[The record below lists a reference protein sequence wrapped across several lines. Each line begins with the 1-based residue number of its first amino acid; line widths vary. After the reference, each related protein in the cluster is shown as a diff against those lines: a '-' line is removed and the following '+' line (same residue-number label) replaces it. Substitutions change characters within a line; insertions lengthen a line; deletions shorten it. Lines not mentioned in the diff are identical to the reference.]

1 MRVWGERS
9 LSTIRRLLPYDE
21 ENVPP
26 VYGHSVTR
34 LSIWTSRGNRILEA
48 IIQDQRGPI
57 QFQKTFSNVHT
68 AYLLHIF
75 SLITFNLRFAGT
87 IILKT
92 AYGYTVNPEGEDPL
106 VAIAE
111 MNLERFSQSSQ
122 PGAWLVDVFPFS
134 GSILTKLSF
143 LVFSYLICV

>member
-1 MRVWGERS
+1 M
-9 LSTIRRLLPYDE
+9 
-21 ENVPP
+21 
-26 VYGHSVTR
+26 
-34 LSIWTSRGNRILEA
+34 
-48 IIQDQRGPI
+48 
-57 QFQKTFSNVHT
+57 K
-68 AYLLHIF
+68 F

-143 LVFSYLICV
+143 LAISYLICI

>member
-1 MRVWGERS
+1 MK
-9 LSTIRRLLPYDE
+9 
-21 ENVPP
+21 
-26 VYGHSVTR
+26 
-34 LSIWTSRGNRILEA
+34 IL
-48 IIQDQRGPI
+48 
-57 QFQKTFSNVHT
+57 
-68 AYLLHIF
+68 
-75 SLITFNLRFAGT
+75 LITFHLRFAGT

-134 GSILTKLSF
+134 RSILTKLSF
-143 LVFSYLICV
+143 LTFSYLIYV